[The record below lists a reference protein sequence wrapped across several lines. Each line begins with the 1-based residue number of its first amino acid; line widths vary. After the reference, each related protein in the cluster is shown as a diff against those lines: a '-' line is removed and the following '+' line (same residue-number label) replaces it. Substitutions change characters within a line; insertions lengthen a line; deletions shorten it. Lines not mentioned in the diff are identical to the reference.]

1 MASEELEKSLRAD
14 IDNYINS
21 RLSGLQEEIKRLQSQ
36 LNESFTR
43 LSERATSSTQT
54 DTSVGVSIL
63 EHIRAAHE
71 RGIEDASAESAHTQV
86 SSDVAIL
93 KASIEEL
100 DDQRSQADIL
110 NTLVNRAASF
120 APRVA
125 FFVVKND
132 QIIGWRARGLE
143 GTVGD
148 NAVRDISMPLTSAT
162 VLSDVVNTRATW
174 SGSPGSHA
182 DNHELLSKF
191 GDEPPQRMAA
201 IPLIARGKA
210 VAVLYADSAA
220 LESDAISLEA
230 LESLVRVAGMAVE
243 LLAVTRPA
251 PAARPAARIEPQPP
265 RPSRR
270 APAREEEPA
279 AVSDATQEAASPAP
293 QAEAVSPVAAE
304 PQAETVAQ
312 AEPAPA
318 EEAAPPAP
326 PQAEQQPAQFA
337 NPLGTARRYS
347 SRAEAE
353 LPVEVSEEEKPQH
366 VGARRFARLLV
377 SEINMYNEPKVKE
390 GREAGDLY
398 DRLRDAIDKSREMY
412 DKRYAASVGSRY
424 DYFHHEL
431 VNTLAE
437 GDESKLGNGYPG
449 SSVSV

>member
-43 LSERATSSTQT
+43 LSASATSSTQT
-54 DTSVGVSIL
+54 DTPVGVSII

-71 RGIEDASAESAHTQV
+71 RGIEDASAESAQTQV

-93 KASIEEL
+93 KAAIEEL

-148 NAVRDISMPLTSAT
+148 NAVRDISMPLTSET

-182 DNHELLSKF
+182 DNHQLLSKF

-243 LLAVTRPA
+243 LLAVARPA

-270 APAREEEPA
+270 APAAEEEA
-279 AVSDATQEAASPAP
+279 AATSDATQESAAPAP
-293 QAEAVSPVAAE
+293 QAEAAPLIEAE
-304 PQAETVAQ
+304 PQAEPAAQ
-312 AEPAPA
+312 TESAPADEAATPAPS
-318 EEAAPPAP
+318 
-326 PQAEQQPAQFA
+326 EQEQPAQFA

-347 SRAEAE
+347 SAADAE
-353 LPVEVSEEEKPQH
+353 LPVEVSDEERPQH

-377 SEINMYNEPKVKE
+377 SEIKLYNEPKVKE
-390 GREAGDLY
+390 GRAEGDLY
-398 DRLRDAIDKSREMY
+398 DRLREAIDRSREMY